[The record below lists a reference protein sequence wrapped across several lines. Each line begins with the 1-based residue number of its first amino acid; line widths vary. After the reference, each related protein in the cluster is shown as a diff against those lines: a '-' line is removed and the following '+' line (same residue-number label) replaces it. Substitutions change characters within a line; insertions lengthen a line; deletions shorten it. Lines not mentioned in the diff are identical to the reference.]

1 MAAAGHRR
9 LLASHADREQVIDQL
24 KAALVQDRLT
34 RDEFDAR
41 ISLAFTSRTYAELA
55 ALTADIPAGLT
66 AAQPLRKPA
75 RVHRRP
81 SMSRAVRGTAC
92 LIVAAHVGMATAIL
106 AGSGAAVF
114 FMVLFILIGTAVAI
128 GALVT
133 AG

>member
-92 LIVAAHVGMATAIL
+92 LIVAAHVGMAAAIL

-128 GALVT
+128 GARVT